1 MGYTLGGVAAGLPRW
16 HAVTP
21 RSPGA
26 LRVSTLNVAHGR
38 RLASHQALL
47 RRETVLRNLETI
59 AAWMRSHEA
68 DVVALQEADGPSA
81 WSGKID
87 HVARLA
93 HLAGYSSAFR
103 GDHNP
108 FGSTATPLASGTALL
123 ARGELAD
130 AGSHAFGT
138 SWRDTKGFVVA
149 RLPVVEWGIDVDL
162 ISVHLDFLAPSR
174 RLDQIDRLA
183 DILADR
189 PERPRILLGD
199 LNCCSAID
207 PEVHDR
213 IESRLGLHT
222 HEPEGG
228 EATFP
233 SRRPRLRLDW
243 IFASPEL
250 RFLAYRTHG
259 RPLSDHLGVVADL
272 VPA

>member
-1 MGYTLGGVAAGLPRW
+1 
-16 HAVTP
+16 
-21 RSPGA
+21 
-26 LRVSTLNVAHGR
+26 
-38 RLASHQALL
+38 
-47 RRETVLRNLETI
+47 
-59 AAWMRSHEA
+59 MRSHGA

-93 HLAGYSSAFR
+93 ALAGYPSTFR
-103 GDHNP
+103 GDHNR
-108 FGSTATPLASGTALL
+108 FGSAAAPLASGTALL
-123 ARGELAD
+123 TRGELGET
-130 AGSHAFGT
+130 GSHAFGT
-138 SWRDTKGFVVA
+138 SWRDTKGFVVG
-149 RLPVVEWGIDVDL
+149 RVPVPEWGFDVDV
-162 ISVHLDFLAPSR
+162 ISVHLDFLAPTR
-174 RLDQIDRLA
+174 RLDQIERLA
-183 DILADR
+183 EVLDAR
-189 PERPRILLGD
+189 PWRPRILLGD
-199 LNCCSAID
+199 LNCCGAID

-213 IESRLGLHT
+213 IEAILGLHT

-250 RFLAYRTHG
+250 RFVHYRTHS